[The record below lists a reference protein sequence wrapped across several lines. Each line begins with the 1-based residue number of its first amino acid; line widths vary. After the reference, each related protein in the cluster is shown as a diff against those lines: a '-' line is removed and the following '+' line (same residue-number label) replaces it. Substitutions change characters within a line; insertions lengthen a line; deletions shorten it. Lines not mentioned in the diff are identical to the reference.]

1 MITYNTDIPDL
12 KQLLDLYNNV
22 GWTAYTKDPAT
33 LQQAMAGSL
42 YVATAW
48 DGDKAVGIVRAV
60 GDGHTIVYIQDILV
74 NEDYHRKGIATK
86 LMDMLLAK
94 YRNVRQK
101 VLLTDDTPRTRGF
114 YKALGFNSAD
124 DGTLVAFTKL
134 SNA

>member
-12 KQLLDLYNNV
+12 KQLIDLYNSV
-22 GWTAYTKDPAT
+22 GWTAYTKDPAS

-42 YVATAW
+42 YIATAW
-48 DGDKAVGIVRAV
+48 EGDKPVGLVRAV
-60 GDGHTIVYIQDILV
+60 GDGHNIVYIQDILV

-86 LMDMLLAK
+86 LMEMLMTK

-114 YKALGFNSAD
+114 YKALGFTSAD
-124 DGTLVAFTKL
+124 DGKLVAFTKL
-134 SNA
+134 NNA

>member
-22 GWTAYTKDPAT
+22 GWKAYTNDPAT
-33 LQQAMAGSL
+33 LRQAMAGSL
-42 YVATAW
+42 YIATAW
-48 DGDKAVGIVRAV
+48 DGDKAVGLVRAI

-86 LMDMLLAK
+86 LMEMLLTK

-114 YKALGFNSAD
+114 YKALGFTSAD

-134 SNA
+134 SNV